1 MLFSDMEGSTSLLA
15 RLGDRYAVALD
26 VQRSVLRSAWRR
38 WGGVEMGTEG
48 DSFFVVFATALD
60 GVSAALQAQ
69 RDLSMK
75 HWPGG
80 ERVAVRM
87 GLHTGEP
94 VAHDGG
100 YVGVDVH
107 RAARVSA
114 AAHGGQV
121 VVTAATG
128 QLVAESLPADATL
141 VDLGWHRLRDFAESV
156 HLYQLNSVGLPDTFP
171 PLRTLGTS
179 SSLPV
184 ETTPLVGRHGEL
196 RELQALLLR
205 PGVRLASLTGPGGS
219 GKTRLAIALAAAQ
232 AHAYPDGVFFV
243 ALAGVAGGED
253 MWAAMFD
260 VLGVTGAEAS
270 RGHLLAQLAHRRAL
284 LVLDNL
290 EQIGQAGEVVGEV
303 LESAPRLVVVATS
316 RRPLHVRGEHEY
328 PVPPLQLPEGDHLA
342 EAEDSGAVQ
351 LFCQHAQM
359 VRAGFSLTVENVGD
373 VVAVCRRL
381 DGLPLAV
388 ELAAARSKLLSPSGL
403 LKRLSSVVDLG
414 DNAVGRPIR
423 QRTLRDTIAW
433 SYDLLPL
440 DLRAVFR
447 RLGVFAGGAD
457 LDAVAA
463 VAMVDIDRD
472 PFDAAVAL
480 VDVSLLQ
487 VAEDMGGEPRFA
499 PLQTVAD
506 FALDRLTVE
515 GDLVDARSRHAEHYL
530 GVAEALAP
538 DLSTD
543 RGLAARQRLQTES
556 DNFRAAL
563 TWALQPGADQPP
575 TPQRARLGL
584 QLCAALAEF
593 WIGHAP
599 ADETRRWYERAL
611 ELDSGA
617 ESRERAH
624 VLVVLVEVSGLA
636 DDDPRHVEQ
645 LEQARDISRR
655 LNDPAGECEA
665 LLGLAAVQLVAGRL
679 SLAGK
684 LAEQSE
690 STARRAGDRMR
701 LGIALHRRG
710 WVEDVRG
717 NWARA
722 LDLLAKSQDV
732 ARERGD
738 EIALA
743 YLELHV
749 APCLANV
756 GRGREALDRLRRC
769 SADVLRISHQHLT
782 ASLLAAYA
790 VVYAALGD
798 AQAAA
803 TLLGAHWA
811 QLTKTGRQVVP
822 EFEEPWLQRE
832 GLASVRDT
840 LGTQRWQ
847 NAIQAGGAYTLQE
860 ALAYAH
866 LDPNR

>member
-1 MLFSDMEGSTSLLA
+1 MLFSDMEGSTSLLT
-15 RLGDRYAVALD
+15 RLGDRYAETLD
-26 VQRSVLRSAWRR
+26 VQRSVLRSVWKR

-69 RDLSMK
+69 RDLATSS
-75 HWPGG
+75 WPGG

-100 YVGVDVH
+100 YVGMDVH

-128 QLVAESLPADATL
+128 QLVAESLPVDAAL
-141 VDLGWHRLRDFAESV
+141 VDLGWHRLKDFAESV
-156 HLYQLNSVGLPDTFP
+156 HLYQLNPVGLPDTFP

-179 SSLPV
+179 SSLPLD
-184 ETTPLVGRHGEL
+184 TTMLVGRDGEL
-196 RELQALLLR
+196 RELQALFLR
-205 PGVRLASLTGPGGS
+205 PAVRLVSLTGPGGS

-243 ALAGVAGGED
+243 PLAGVSRSED
-253 MWAAMFD
+253 MWTAIFD
-260 VLGVTGAEAS
+260 ALAVTGADAS
-270 RGHLLAQLAHRRAL
+270 RRHLLAQLAHRRAL

-290 EQIGQAGEVVGEV
+290 EQIDQAAEVVGDL
-303 LESAPRLVVVATS
+303 LESAPQLVVVNTS
-316 RRPLHVRGEHEY
+316 RRPLHVRGEHEH
-328 PVPPLQLPEGDHLA
+328 PVPPLQLPESDHVA
-342 EAEDSGAVQ
+342 EAEEAGAIQ
-351 LFCQHAQM
+351 LFCRQAQM
-359 VRAGFSLTVENVGD
+359 VRPGFSLTTENAAD

-388 ELAAARSKLLSPSGL
+388 ELAAARSKLLSPAGL
-403 LKRLSSVVDLG
+403 LTRLNSVVNLG
-414 DNAVGRPIR
+414 DTAVGRPIR
-423 QRTLRDTIAW
+423 QRTLRHTISW
-433 SYDLLPL
+433 SYDLLPA

-463 VAMVDIDRD
+463 VALVDIDRD
-472 PFDAAVAL
+472 PFDAAAAL
-480 VDVSLLQ
+480 VDVSLLN
-487 VAEDMGGEPRFA
+487 VAEDAGGEPRFA
-499 PLQTVAD
+499 LLQTIAD
-506 FALDRLTVE
+506 FAVDRLTVE
-515 GDLVDARSRHAEHYL
+515 DDLVDASSRHAEHYL
-530 GVAEALAP
+530 RVAETLAP
-538 DLSTD
+538 DLSTG

-563 TWALQPGADQPP
+563 TWALQPGADQPT

-584 QLCAALAEF
+584 RLCAALAEA
-593 WIGHAP
+593 WVGHAP

-611 ELDSGA
+611 ELDTGA
-617 ESRERAH
+617 DSRERAH
-624 VLVVLVEVSGLA
+624 VLACLVADSGMTLG
-636 DDDPRHVEQ
+636 DPRHVEL

-655 LNDPAGECEA
+655 LDDPAGECEA
-665 LLGLAAVQLVAGRL
+665 LLQLAAVQVAAGRL

-690 STARRAGDRMR
+690 TAARRAGDRIH
-701 LGIALHRRG
+701 LSLAIQRRG
-710 WVEDVRG
+710 WVEYERG
-717 NWARA
+717 NRARA
-722 LDLLAKSQDV
+722 LDLLAKSQNL

-738 EIALA
+738 EVTVA
-743 YLELHV
+743 YMELEM
-749 APCLANV
+749 AACLANI
-756 GRGREALDRLRRC
+756 GRGREALDRLQRC
-769 SADVLRISHQHLT
+769 TADVLRISHQHLT

-790 VVYAALGD
+790 VVYAAIGE
-798 AQAAA
+798 AEAAA

-811 QLTKTGRQVVP
+811 QHTKTGHQVVP
-822 EFEEPWLQRE
+822 EHEEPWLQRW

-847 NAIQAGGAYTLQE
+847 HAIQAGGAYTLQE

-866 LDPNR
+866 LNPNR